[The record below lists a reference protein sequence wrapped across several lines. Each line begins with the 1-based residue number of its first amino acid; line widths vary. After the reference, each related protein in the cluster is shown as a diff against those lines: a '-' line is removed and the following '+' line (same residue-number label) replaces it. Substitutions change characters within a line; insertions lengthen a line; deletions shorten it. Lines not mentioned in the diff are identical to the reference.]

1 MKIKINNNKKKR
13 KRKEKGKTT
22 KETGKILFPGRG
34 YLCT

>member
-1 MKIKINNNKKKR
+1 MKIKINKKKKKEN
-13 KRKEKGKTT
+13 KRKTT